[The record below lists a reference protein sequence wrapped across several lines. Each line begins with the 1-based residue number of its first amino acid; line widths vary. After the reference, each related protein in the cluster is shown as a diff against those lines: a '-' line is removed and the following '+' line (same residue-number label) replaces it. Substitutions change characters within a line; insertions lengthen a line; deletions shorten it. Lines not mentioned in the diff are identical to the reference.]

1 MLIVGPEPHTLQGCM
16 SKPYKISEAKKANQM
31 ISVVAFRLLLDN
43 MKPEASLKP

>member
-1 MLIVGPEPHTLQGCM
+1 M